1 MLPLLQRHKLLKHWD
16 LFLEN
21 LEGFFLLSHEDCIA
35 AWHLEISDA
44 DWRFL
49 PNHGCSYMRAGKDCG
64 WWTRSQSIR
73 TEGAKPSVAPKSRSY
88 CCDEERRMEVP
99 FEVALVDS
107 PVVPTCMG
115 IAEKTLHLKE
125 LNMNPNRIAVALKVD
140 LTTVTRALR
149 WKIGR

>member
-1 MLPLLQRHKLLKHWD
+1 
-16 LFLEN
+16 
-21 LEGFFLLSHEDCIA
+21 
-35 AWHLEISDA
+35 
-44 DWRFL
+44 
-49 PNHGCSYMRAGKDCG
+49 MRAGKDCG

-73 TEGAKPSVAPKSRSY
+73 TEGAEPSVAPKSRSY

-140 LTTVTRALR
+140 RTTVTRALR
-149 WKIGR
+149 WILANSLQRVSAFRTSKSKDRIRHMTLALRAYSFRTALAPIFPSPET

>member
-1 MLPLLQRHKLLKHWD
+1 
-16 LFLEN
+16 
-21 LEGFFLLSHEDCIA
+21 
-35 AWHLEISDA
+35 
-44 DWRFL
+44 
-49 PNHGCSYMRAGKDCG
+49 MRAGKDCG

-140 LTTVTRALR
+140 RTTVTRALR
-149 WKIGR
+149 WILTRGKGFLVGTRNSCRSAGHTMSPHPGTALLNSS